1 VSKLRNLKWIR
12 QNDISITCN
21 EEVKMP
27 GSIGLVSFGDGS
39 LAYRRAARR
48 VAKQALEFPQVSS
61 SIALRISDLKIAF
74 PEESANI
81 DWGSRG
87 LGFWAWKPL
96 AVLYAIEFFQPK
108 VSQILYADGGCWI
121 NSRAQAQQRL
131 DEWATSCQANGAITF
146 SSGAGNSDR
155 RLSKREA
162 IDVLGKG
169 VELDEVQ
176 RAGTV
181 FMMNRDY
188 AKDFSKE
195 WWAWCQDSMLI
206 NDDYDPSLQDPCFV
220 EHRHDQSI
228 FSLMSK
234 SRGIPVMPENI
245 DIHPANGSPTP
256 EQLSVPIWGSRHRS
270 GMNSLSMNPIL
281 RALRM
286 IEQKLP

>member
-1 VSKLRNLKWIR
+1 
-12 QNDISITCN
+12 
-21 EEVKMP
+21 MA

-48 VAKQALEFPQVSS
+48 VAKQALEFPQVSN

-74 PEESANI
+74 PEESAKI
-81 DWGSRG
+81 QWGARG

-96 AVLYAIEFFQPK
+96 AVLFALKNFESE
-108 VSQILYADGGCWI
+108 VSQIIFADGGCWM
-121 NSRAQAQQRL
+121 NSSTQSQSRL
-131 DEWATSCQANGAITF
+131 EQWAASCEASGAITF

-155 RLSKREA
+155 RFSKREA
-162 IDVLGKG
+162 IDILGLG
-169 VELDEVQ
+169 VELDDVQ
-176 RAGTV
+176 RAGGV

-188 AKDFSKE
+188 AKEFSQE
-195 WWAWCQDSMLI
+195 WWAFCQNPILI
-206 NDDYDPSLQDPCFV
+206 NDEYDPSLQDPCFV

-234 SRGIPVMPENI
+234 NLGIPVMPDI
-245 DIHPANGSPTP
+245 LDIHPANGSPTP
-256 EQLSVPIWGSRHRS
+256 EQLSVPIWASRHRS